1 MPDGNVSGNNLGV
14 FSRRNLADRYRYTR
28 MCRMRER
35 CSAAVYDALV
45 VPETLMTH
53 TMVLAVVIAKTCMQP
68 TPAMARLRRGAMRRL
83 REPLL

>member
-1 MPDGNVSGNNLGV
+1 MPRGDVSGNNLDV
-14 FSRRNLADRYRYTR
+14 FSRRNLADRDRYTR

-35 CSAAVYDALV
+35 CSAAMCDALV

-68 TPAMARLRRGAMRRL
+68 TRVMARLRRGAMRRL
-83 REPLL
+83 GGPLI